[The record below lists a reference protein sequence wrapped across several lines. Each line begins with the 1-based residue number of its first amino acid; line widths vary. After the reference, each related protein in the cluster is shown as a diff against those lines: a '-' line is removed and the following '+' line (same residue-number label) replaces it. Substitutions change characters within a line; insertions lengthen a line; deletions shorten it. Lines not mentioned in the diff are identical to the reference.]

1 MPGQKKPEDADIYN
15 TTEQAHDDVL
25 IEPTLDERGR
35 QAFAKHLRQFVFGP
49 ARMVAARAYQQR
61 VVPANAAAG
70 GEPLDRKAAR
80 KALLDEPEYQFFS
93 DLHRVSQ
100 ELIWNSVA
108 DTLDREV
115 PHLKAQFQSLHD
127 SASQRHGSL
136 SLNPELAIPKYL
148 LAMDTHCMPG
158 SYHTE
163 WSDGDLANGALYD
176 RGAFLYAPSG
186 GPRGDGAGRASLAFY
201 RREHPLARPT
211 RILDLGCATGGPL
224 LPYAE
229 AFPDAELHGLD
240 IGAPLLRFGHLRAE
254 KLGIPIHFR
263 QADAA
268 ATGYPDDHFDLIV
281 SHIVFHETS
290 AAAVPAI
297 IREAR
302 RILKPGGVFLF
313 VDLPNVAAIPD
324 VFQQVVFDGDAHYN
338 NEHFWMRMHDLD
350 WPQIYQR
357 AGFAAANIKPGYAPM
372 QTYIPA
378 GSANPQAQWVSGM
391 FGFFALQAIK

>member
-1 MPGQKKPEDADIYN
+1 VYN
-15 TTEQAHDDVL
+15 TTDQSRDDVL
-25 IEPTLDERGR
+25 IEPTLDERSR

-49 ARMVAARAYQQR
+49 ARMNAARAYQQR
-61 VVPANAAAG
+61 VVPANTAAG
-70 GEPLDRKAAR
+70 RAPLDRRSAR
-80 KALLDEPEYQFFS
+80 EALLREPEYQFFS

-100 ELIWNSVA
+100 EMIWNSVT

-115 PHLKAQFQSLHD
+115 PRLKEDLRALQS
-127 SASQRHGSL
+127 SVGKTRGSL
-136 SLNPELAIPKYL
+136 TLDPQLKIPKYL

-163 WSDGDLANGALYD
+163 WSEGDLANGALYD

-186 GPRGDGAGRASLAFY
+186 GPQGDGAGRASLALY
-201 RREHPLARPT
+201 RRDHPQANPA

-229 AFPDAELHGLD
+229 AFPQAELHGVD
-240 IGAPLLRFGHLRAE
+240 VGAPLLRFGHLRAE
-254 KLGIPIHFR
+254 KAGIPIHFR

-268 ATGYPDDHFDLIV
+268 ATGYPDDHFDLVV
-281 SHIVFHETS
+281 SHITFHETS

-297 IREAR
+297 VKETH

-350 WPQIYQR
+350 WPAIYQR
-357 AGFAAANIKPGYAPM
+357 AGFAPGNIKPGFAPM
-372 QTYIPA
+372 QMYVPE
-378 GSANPQAQWVSGM
+378 GSANPQPKWVSGM
-391 FGFFALQAIK
+391 FGFFALAATK

>member
-1 MPGQKKPEDADIYN
+1 MFN
-15 TTEQAHDDVL
+15 TTEQPVADVL
-25 IEPTLDERGR
+25 VAPTLDERNR

-49 ARMVAARAYQQR
+49 ARAVAARAYAAR

-70 GEPLDRKAAR
+70 GPPLDRRSAR
-80 KALLDEPEYQFFS
+80 KALLAEPEYQFFS

-108 DTLDREV
+108 DTLDREA
-115 PHLKAQFQSLHD
+115 PRLKEEFRALQAPGAARKGTLTLDPALQ
-127 SASQRHGSL
+127 
-136 SLNPELAIPKYL
+136 IPKYL

-163 WSDGDLANGALYD
+163 WSADDLANGALYD

-186 GPRGDGAGRASLAFY
+186 GPRGDGAGRASLALY
-201 RREHPLARPT
+201 RREHPDAKPA
-211 RILDLGCATGGPL
+211 RILDLGCATAGPL

-229 AFPDAELHGLD
+229 AFPAAELHGLD

-254 KLGIPIHFR
+254 RLGIPIHFR

-281 SHIVFHETS
+281 SHITFHETS

-297 IREAR
+297 VREAR
-302 RILKPGGVFLF
+302 RILKPGGTFLF

-350 WPQIYQR
+350 WPAIYQR
-357 AGFAAANIKPGYAPM
+357 AGFARERIKPGFAPM
-372 QTYIPA
+372 QVYVPA
-378 GSANPQAQWVSGM
+378 GSTNPQGQGQWVSGQ
-391 FGFFALQAIK
+391 FGFFAVAATK

>member
-1 MPGQKKPEDADIYN
+1 MFN
-15 TTEQAHDDVL
+15 TTEQPVADVL
-25 IEPTLDERGR
+25 VAPTLDERNR

-49 ARMVAARAYQQR
+49 ARAVAAGAYAGR

-70 GEPLDRKAAR
+70 GPPLDRRSAR
-80 KALLDEPEYQFFS
+80 EALLAEPEYQFFS

-108 DTLDREV
+108 DTLDREA
-115 PHLKAQFQSLHD
+115 PRLKEEFRALQAPGAPRRGTLTLDPALQ
-127 SASQRHGSL
+127 
-136 SLNPELAIPKYL
+136 IPKYL

-163 WSDGDLANGALYD
+163 WSEDDLANGALYD

-186 GPRGDGAGRASLAFY
+186 GPRGDGAGRASLALY
-201 RREHPLARPT
+201 RREHPDAKPA

-229 AFPDAELHGLD
+229 AFPAAELHGLD

-254 KLGIPIHFR
+254 RLGIPIHFR

-281 SHIVFHETS
+281 SHITFHETS

-297 IREAR
+297 VREAH
-302 RILKPGGVFLF
+302 RILKPGGTFLF

-350 WPQIYQR
+350 WPAIYQK
-357 AGFAAANIKPGYAPM
+357 AGFARERIKPGFAPM
-372 QTYIPA
+372 QMYVSPS
-378 GSANPQAQWVSGM
+378 SANPQGQWVSGM
-391 FGFFALQAIK
+391 FGFFAVGATK